1 MKYNLLIARFS
12 EIAIKSHPV
21 RKRLLKILIKNI
33 KKAMLK
39 NKIEAVVYAKW
50 ERIFVETKN
59 IKKATNI
66 LKHIFGIVS
75 ISPCIKIELS
85 HLEETIKNYAYLAK
99 NKTFAVRVKRVGSH
113 NFTSKDMEKNL
124 GNIILKKSMSRVD
137 LEKPDIT
144 FYVEIKDNH
153 VYLYFDIIFGPGG
166 MPVGCEQKVF
176 CEIKNK
182 RDMVASWLMLKRG
195 CKLVILPKIS
205 IKPLNKWLYGYH
217 KIIKK
222 GEELFYSNLPI
233 VSGNTLS
240 QGFIKTD
247 KIVFYPI
254 FCLKNN
260 EIEKIYKKIKS

>member
-75 ISPCIKIELS
+75 ISPVIKLKLS
-85 HLEETIKNYAYLAK
+85 NLEKTIKNYAHMAK
-99 NKTFAVRVKRVGSH
+99 NKNFAVRVKRVGNH
-113 NFTSKDMEKNL
+113 DFTSRDMEKKL
-124 GNIILKKSMSRVD
+124 GSIILSKINAKVN

-144 FYVEIKDNH
+144 FYVEIRNDDA
-153 VYLYFDIIFGPGG
+153 YLYFDVIPGPGG
-166 MPVGCEQKVF
+166 MPLGSEQKVF

-182 RDMVASWLMLKRG
+182 RDLVACWLMMKRG
-195 CKLVILPKIS
+195 CKVVIFPKIS
-205 IKPLNKWLYGYH
+205 IKPLKKWLYGEH

-222 GEELFYSNLPI
+222 LDEFCLKLPK
-233 VSGNTLS
+233 VSGDSLKK
-240 QGFIKTD
+240 IKINGI
-247 KIVFYPI
+247 KFYPI
-254 FCLKNN
+254 CCLTQE
-260 EIEKIYKKIKS
+260 EIDKIFKKINN